1 MILSIRNLSIY
12 RGNLAILNDISWSIH
27 PGQHWVILG
36 ANGSGKTS
44 LLSSICGYLSPTTGE
59 CSVLGQTFGESDWRE
74 LRTPI
79 GLVSSSIRSH
89 IPDDEPAFIT
99 VLSGLSA
106 ILGFTDRPRPHQ
118 VRLALDLLSQVES
131 SHLANRPWS
140 VLSQGERQRV
150 LIARAL
156 IAQPPLMILDEPCAG
171 LDPIARLRFLEF
183 IQRLGSD
190 RNAPSLIFVTHH
202 VEEIVPVFTHALL
215 LRAGTVFAAGPRE
228 DVLLSKNLCATFDAE
243 VTLHKRNGI
252 YRLIAHPSQPK

>member
-1 MILSIRNLSIY
+1 
-12 RGNLAILNDISWSIH
+12 
-27 PGQHWVILG
+27 
-36 ANGSGKTS
+36 
-44 LLSSICGYLSPTTGE
+44 
-59 CSVLGQTFGESDWRE
+59 
-74 LRTPI
+74 
-79 GLVSSSIRSH
+79 
-89 IPDDEPAFIT
+89 
-99 VLSGLSA
+99 
-106 ILGFTDRPRPHQ
+106 
-118 VRLALDLLSQVES
+118 
-131 SHLANRPWS
+131 
-140 VLSQGERQRV
+140 
-150 LIARAL
+150 
-156 IAQPPLMILDEPCAG
+156 MILDEPCAG